1 MRASVEQ
8 IVSSTEGRVVHGDGA
23 REVHGVSTDTR
34 AIDPEQLFIA
44 LEGPNF
50 DGNEFALEACDSKP
64 GALLLRDGH
73 PSVPGMIER
82 LPEEAV
88 VVLHPAPRTALGSL
102 ASWHRARLDIPVI
115 GITGSCGKTTTKN
128 VLVHLLAS
136 SCRVVGSPNSFN
148 NDIGVPHTLFLADDS
163 TEALVVEIGTNAPGE
178 IAALCRIARPTG
190 AIITNVGA
198 AHLEGLG
205 SVEGVAS
212 EKGDLVA
219 KIETGG
225 FCVLNANCPWTPK
238 IAERTQA
245 DIITFS
251 VEGDGDLDARDLY
264 THGAGTTF
272 RLEGH
277 EVTSPLVGAHNVEN
291 LLAALAACRG
301 MGLEL
306 KEVLPAVSG
315 VRSARGRMERIEL
328 EGLTVLDDSY
338 NANPASAL
346 ASVRVL
352 CGIHGHGRRVLVLGE
367 MLELGEHSDPAH
379 KMIGAEAAARGVDL
393 LLCIGELAR
402 ATAAGA
408 LEAGLGEESVLHFET
423 AEDVIA
429 ASDELLQPD
438 DVVLVKGSRRV
449 GLERLVRH
457 LTDQHKTGGAS

>member
-1 MRASVEQ
+1 MRARVEE
-8 IVSSTEGRVVHGDGA
+8 IVSSTKGRLVKGDAA

-34 AIDPEQLFIA
+34 SIAPEQLFVA

-50 DGNEFALEACDSKP
+50 DGNEFALAAMESKP

-73 PSVPGMIER
+73 PTISGIVER

-88 VVLHPAPRTALGSL
+88 VVLHPAPRSALGQL
-102 ASWHRARLDIPVI
+102 ASWHRARLDVPVI

-128 VLVHLLAS
+128 VLVHLLET

-148 NDIGVPHTLFLADDS
+148 NDIGVPHTLFLADEA
-163 TEALVVEIGTNAPGE
+163 TEALVVELGTNSPGE
-178 IAALCRIARPTG
+178 IAALCRTARPTG

-205 SVEGVAS
+205 SIEGVAD
-212 EKGDLVA
+212 EKGALAA
-219 KIETGG
+219 KLDSGG
-225 FCVLNANCPWTPK
+225 FCVLNANCPWTPA
-238 IAERTQA
+238 IAERTSA
-245 DIITFS
+245 EVITFS
-251 VEGDGDLDARDLY
+251 VEGDGDLDAIDLY

-272 RLEGH
+272 RLDGR

-306 KEVLPAVSG
+306 DAVLPAVSG
-315 VRSARGRMERIEL
+315 VRTARGRMERIEL
-328 EGLTVLDDSY
+328 EGLVVLDDSY
-338 NANPASAL
+338 NANPSSAL

-352 CGIHGHGRRVLVLGE
+352 CGVHGHGRHVLVLGE

-379 KMIGAEAAARGVDL
+379 KVIGEAAARGGVDL
-393 LLCIGELAR
+393 LVCVGELAK

-408 LEAGLGEESVLHFET
+408 LEAGLARDAVLHFEAT
-423 AEDVIA
+423 EDVIA
-429 ASDELLQPD
+429 EIDEFLETD

-449 GLERLVRH
+449 GLERLVHHLRERH
-457 LTDQHKTGGAS
+457 TAGGAS

>member
-1 MRASVEQ
+1 MRARVED
-8 IVSSTEGRVVHGDGA
+8 IVGSTKGRLVRGDGT
-23 REVHGVSTDTR
+23 REVQGVSTDTR
-34 AIDPEQLFIA
+34 SIQAGQLFIA

-50 DGNEFALEACDSKP
+50 DGNEFALKASASRP

-73 PSVPGMIER
+73 PAVPGIVER
-82 LPEEAV
+82 LPEDSA
-88 VVLHPAPRTALGSL
+88 VVLHPAPRKALSEL
-102 ASWHRARLDIPVI
+102 ASWHRGRLDVPVI

-128 VLVHLLAS
+128 VLVHLLS
-136 SCRVVGSPNSFN
+136 ETHRVVGSPNSFN

-178 IAALCRIARPTG
+178 IAALCRTARPTG
-190 AIITNVGA
+190 AIITNIGA

-205 SVEGVAS
+205 SVEGVAK
-212 EKGDLVA
+212 EKGDLAA
-219 KIETGG
+219 KVDADG
-225 FCVLNANCPWTPK
+225 FCVLNANCAWTPT
-238 IAERTQA
+238 IRERTEA
-245 DIITFS
+245 EVITFS

-272 RLEGH
+272 RVEGH

-291 LLAALAACRG
+291 LLAALAACKG

-306 KEVLPAVSG
+306 ADVLPLVSG
-315 VRSARGRMERIEL
+315 VRTARGRMERIEL

-338 NANPASAL
+338 NANPSSAM

-352 CGIHGHGRRVLVLGE
+352 CGMHGHGRRVLVLGE
-367 MLELGEHSDPAH
+367 MLELGAHSDPAH
-379 KMIGAEAAARGVDL
+379 KAIGGEAAASGVDIIV
-393 LLCIGELAR
+393 CVGELAR

-408 LEAGLGEESVLHFET
+408 LEAGLGRECVHHFET
-423 AEDVIA
+423 AEEVVA
-429 ASDELLQPD
+429 ASDQLFQEE

-457 LTDQHKTGGAS
+457 FSERHETGGAS

>member
-1 MRASVEQ
+1 MRASVEE
-8 IVSSTEGRVVHGDGA
+8 IVRSTEGKVVRGDGA

-44 LEGPNF
+44 LKGPNF
-50 DGNEFALEACDSKP
+50 DGNEFALEAYESDP
-64 GALLLRDGH
+64 GALLLLDGH
-73 PSVPGMIER
+73 PAVPGLIER

-88 VVLHPAPRTALGSL
+88 VILHPAPRAALGML
-102 ASWHRARLDIPVI
+102 ASWHRARLDVPVI

-128 VLVHLLAS
+128 VLVHLLGS
-136 SCRVVGSPNSFN
+136 SRRVIGSPNSFN
-148 NDIGVPHTLFLADDS
+148 NDIGVPHTLFLADES
-163 TEALVVEIGTNAPGE
+163 TEVLVVELGTNAPGE
-178 IAALCRIARPTG
+178 IAALCRTARPTG
-190 AIITNVGA
+190 AVITNIGA

-205 SVEGVAS
+205 SVEGVS
-212 EKGDLVA
+212 IEKGDLAA
-219 KIETGG
+219 KIGSGG
-225 FCVLNANCPWTPK
+225 FCVLNANCPWTPA
-238 IAERTQA
+238 ITERTEA
-245 DIITFS
+245 DVITFS
-251 VEGDGDLDARDLY
+251 VEGEGDLDARDLY

-306 KEVLPAVSG
+306 AEVLPAVSG
-315 VRSARGRMERIEL
+315 VRSARGRMERIDL
-328 EGLTVLDDSY
+328 DGLTLLDDSY

-352 CGIHGHGRRVLVLGE
+352 CGVHGHGRRVLVLGE

-379 KMIGAEAAARGVDL
+379 KAIGADAATRGIDL
-393 LLCIGELAR
+393 LVCVGELAR

-408 LEAGLGEESVLHFET
+408 LEAGLQEESVFHFED
-423 AEDVIA
+423 AEGVIE
-429 ASDELLQPD
+429 ASEELLTHD

-457 LTDQHKTGGAS
+457 LRERHGAEDAS

>member
-1 MRASVEQ
+1 MRARVEQ
-8 IVSSTEGRVVHGDGA
+8 IVGATKGRLVRGDGA
-23 REVHGVSTDTR
+23 QEVQGVSTDTR
-34 AIDPEQLFIA
+34 SIQAGQLFIA

-50 DGNEFALEACDSKP
+50 DGNEFALKASASRP

-73 PSVPGMIER
+73 SAVPGIVER
-82 LPEEAV
+82 LPEDSA
-88 VVLHPAPRTALGSL
+88 VVLHPAPRKALSEL
-102 ASWHRARLDIPVI
+102 ASWHRGRLDVPVI

-128 VLVHLLAS
+128 VLVHLLS
-136 SCRVVGSPNSFN
+136 ETHRVVGSPNSFN

-178 IAALCRIARPTG
+178 IAALCRTARPTG
-190 AIITNVGA
+190 AIITNIGA

-205 SVEGVAS
+205 SVEGVAK
-212 EKGDLVA
+212 EKGDLAA
-219 KIETGG
+219 KVDAEG
-225 FCVLNANCPWTPK
+225 FCVLNANCAWTPA
-238 IAERTQA
+238 IRERTEA
-245 DIITFS
+245 EVITFS

-272 RLEGH
+272 RVEGH

-291 LLAALAACRG
+291 LLAALAACKG

-306 KEVLPAVSG
+306 ADVLPLVSG
-315 VRSARGRMERIEL
+315 VRTARGRMERIEL

-338 NANPASAL
+338 NANPSSAM

-352 CGIHGHGRRVLVLGE
+352 CGMHGHGRRVLVLGE
-367 MLELGEHSDPAH
+367 MLELGVHSDPAH
-379 KMIGAEAAARGVDL
+379 KAIGGEAAASGVDIIV
-393 LLCIGELAR
+393 CVGELAR

-408 LEAGLGEESVLHFET
+408 LEAGLGGECVHHFET
-423 AEDVIA
+423 AEEVVA
-429 ASDELLQPD
+429 ASDQLFQEE

-457 LTDQHKTGGAS
+457 FSERHEAGGAS